1 MKNWNRFFPQWKK
14 MRTDKG
20 KKGKLR
26 RYFWSMGLLL
36 VLSVVLNL
44 CLGSVNLSFR
54 ELWMAIAKRE
64 EAGAAGKIFWYARLP
79 RTAACMLTGAAL
91 AVSGAVIQ
99 DVLSNKLA
107 SPSIIGVNAGAGFA
121 VTLCCAAGIYSGWK
135 IAGAA
140 FAGAMLTAM
149 LIAVTAQKIRA
160 SRTTV
165 ILGGVAVNSCLNAA
179 SEAISILVPEAGM
192 QAADFRVGG
201 FSAVAYTRLI
211 PAGALIVIGLLLV
224 CSLCNELDV
233 IALGTE
239 TAQGL
244 GLPVKQM
251 RLVFLGLSAL
261 LAGAAVSLAGLL
273 GFIGLL
279 VPHGVRRLVSGENRF
294 VLPLSAMCGA
304 CFVNFCDLL
313 ARTLFSPYEI
323 PVGIM
328 LSVIGGPFFI
338 FLLMKEKGG
347 HANAKY
353 IRE

>member
-1 MKNWNRFFPQWKK
+1 MQNWRRSFPKRK
-14 MRTDKG
+14 AMRTNKEKSHKIQRWFG
-20 KKGKLR
+20 V
-26 RYFWSMGLLL
+26 MGLLL
-36 VLSVVLNL
+36 VFSVFLNL
-44 CLGSVNLSFR
+44 CLGSVNLSVQ
-54 ELWMAIAKRE
+54 ELCLAIVKRK
-64 EAGAAGKIFWYARLP
+64 EAGAAGNIFWYARFP
-79 RTAACMLTGAAL
+79 RTAACMLAGAAL

-99 DVLSNKLA
+99 EVLSNKLA
-107 SPSIIGVNAGAGFA
+107 SPSIIGVNAGAGLA

-140 FAGAMLTAM
+140 FVGAMLAVT
-149 LIAVTAQKIRA
+149 LIAVAAQRLGA

-179 SEAISILVPEAGM
+179 SEAIAILMPEAGM

-201 FSAVAYTRLI
+201 FSTVSYTRLI
-211 PAGALIVIGLLLV
+211 PAGILIVIGLLLI

-251 RLVFLGLSAL
+251 RTVFLGLSAL
-261 LAGAAVSLAGLL
+261 LAGAAVSIAGLL
-273 GFIGLL
+273 GFVGLL
-279 VPHGVRRLVSGENRF
+279 VPHGVRRLVSDENRL

-338 FLLMKEKGG
+338 FILIKEKGG
-347 HANAKY
+347 HTA
-353 IRE
+353 